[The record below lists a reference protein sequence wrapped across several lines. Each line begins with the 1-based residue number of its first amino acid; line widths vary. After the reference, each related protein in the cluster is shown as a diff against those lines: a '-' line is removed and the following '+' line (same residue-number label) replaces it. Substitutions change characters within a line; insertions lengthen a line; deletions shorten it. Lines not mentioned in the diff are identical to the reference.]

1 MTRFAA
7 VEGGGTSW
15 TAAIAVDQPD
25 NIVDTINVVTETPE
39 ITLGKLRQWLNERQF
54 DAIGVASFGP
64 IDAKV
69 GSPTY
74 GYITSTP
81 KPNWAD
87 TDVLRLLGIYDEF
100 AGIPFDFDTDVNA
113 PALAEYI
120 LNKKPGMTSSSYITV
135 GTGVGVGLV
144 VNGATVKGLVHPEG
158 GHMLVQPCGRDTFEG
173 SCPYHGR
180 CVEGMCSSGALCK
193 RLNCDIT
200 DLPGLPDDHEV
211 WDTFSYYI
219 AQLCCNL
226 VLIVSPE
233 RIVIGGG
240 ILNRASLYDKIRVS
254 CDGSIIFVVAGI
266 VCI

>member
-1 MTRFAA
+1 MTRYAA

-15 TAAIAVDQPD
+15 TVAIAIDQPD
-25 NIVDTINVVTETPE
+25 NIVEKLNIITETPE
-39 ITLGKLRQWLNERQF
+39 ITLGKIREWLNERQF
-54 DAIGVASFGP
+54 DSIGVASFGP

-81 KPNWAD
+81 KPYWAN
-87 TDVLRLLGIYDEF
+87 TNVLKLLGLYDEF
-100 AGIPFDFDTDVNA
+100 LNIPFDFDTDVNA

-120 LNKKPGMTSSSYITV
+120 LHKKPNMTSSSYITI
-135 GTGVGVGLV
+135 GTGIGVGLV

-158 GHMLVQPCGRDTFEG
+158 GHMLVQPRDGDVFQG

-193 RLNCDIT
+193 RLNCDISE
-200 DLPGLPDDHEV
+200 LPNLDDTHEV
-211 WDTFSYYI
+211 WDNFSYYI

-226 VLIVSPE
+226 ILIVSPE

-240 ILNRASLYDKIRVS
+240 IMNRTSLYNKIRVS
-254 CDGSIIFVVAGI
+254 DT
-266 VCI
+266 